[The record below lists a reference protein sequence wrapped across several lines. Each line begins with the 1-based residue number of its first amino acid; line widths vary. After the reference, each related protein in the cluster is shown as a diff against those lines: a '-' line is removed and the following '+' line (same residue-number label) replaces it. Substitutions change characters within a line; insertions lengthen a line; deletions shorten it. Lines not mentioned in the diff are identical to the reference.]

1 MKTAKEIAQW
11 VIDNRYPK
19 SENEKV
25 SDAEMYHELV
35 EGIEKLCNIPAVIS
49 RLKTD
54 LDNWIDGCEKA
65 AGNLRDIGHF
75 KDAQKFDGQATAYW
89 AVKNYLD

>member
-25 SDAEMYHELV
+25 SDVEMYHDLV
-35 EGIEKLCNIPAVIS
+35 ESIEKLCNIPPVINCATCKHQEVS
-49 RLKTD
+49 KYVEPCY
-54 LDNWIDGCEKA
+54 GCDDYSNHQIK
-65 AGNLRDIGHF
+65 GGIVL
-75 KDAQKFDGQATAYW
+75 
-89 AVKNYLD
+89 